1 MKNRLLIK
9 LFFDDLRDFSYDRT
23 QLSSSH
29 IANLDSNEVVDD
41 YYLFKE
47 EYNWQS
53 YQFIFETV
61 FQNSE
66 SSGNFRLD
74 WIECF
79 G

>member
-41 YYLFKE
+41 NYLFKE

-53 YQFIFETV
+53 Y
-61 FQNSE
+61 
-66 SSGNFRLD
+66 
-74 WIECF
+74 
-79 G
+79 